1 MVLVYLV
8 VVQLLVLDVYILYG
22 MKHRETSSVAPLVRA
37 VFCAQPFYLQP
48 KVLCV
53 CELLLTCAGSPGAN
67 SIRATVITGDARWCG
82 RQRRQDSAWQF
93 QSPQ

>member
-8 VVQLLVLDVYILYG
+8 VVQLLVLDVHILYG

-37 VFCAQPFYLQP
+37 VFCAQPFYRQP

-53 CELLLTCAGSPGAN
+53 CASCCSPVQAA
-67 SIRATVITGDARWCG
+67 RVPTV
-82 RQRRQDSAWQF
+82 SE
-93 QSPQ
+93 PQ